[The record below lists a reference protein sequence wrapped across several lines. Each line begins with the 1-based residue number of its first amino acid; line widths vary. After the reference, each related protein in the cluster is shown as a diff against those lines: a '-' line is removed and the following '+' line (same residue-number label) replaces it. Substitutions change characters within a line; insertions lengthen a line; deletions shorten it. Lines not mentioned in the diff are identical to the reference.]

1 MTAQK
6 IYFKNVCVLYPVS
19 CNLYIISL
27 PKQSVTH
34 KYREKNMI
42 SYYVLLYFF
51 KKNHQ
56 KSVGFPKY
64 FITLAIKFVHQT
76 RVSIKDNMYFKL
88 GQYCDKSALW
98 DAHHLICI
106 VKHDLAKI
114 FKKSFRVYK
123 VVQKKILNS
132 HTTIYFFPVNRSL
145 MHIEN
150 GAN

>member
-1 MTAQK
+1 MSC
-6 IYFKNVCVLYPVS
+6 ILYPVTCILYHS
-19 CNLYIISL
+19 QNNLSHISI
-27 PKQSVTH
+27 
-34 KYREKNMI
+34 EKRTWFPIMF
-42 SYYVLLYFF
+42 LLYFF

-98 DAHHLICI
+98 DAHHVICI

-114 FKKSFRVYK
+114 FKKSFQVYK

-132 HTTIYFFPVNRSL
+132 HTTIYFFPVNSR
-145 MHIEN
+145 
-150 GAN
+150 GGW